1 MTSVSHISYE
11 TIKDQFTEEHSKPI
25 FIKYP
30 NKIPIIIWEIH
41 NDLNLD
47 KRKYIASKDLTIG
60 QFLYVIR
67 KRCKISAEE
76 GIYIF
81 VHTKDGGVILPTNTE
96 LLGITHSNHNIDG
109 FLRFSISKENT
120 FG

>member
-1 MTSVSHISYE
+1 MTNISHISYE
-11 TIKDQFTEEHSKPI
+11 TIKDQFSKEHSNSI
-25 FIKYP
+25 LLKYP
-30 NKIPIIIWEIH
+30 TKIPIIIWEIH

-47 KRKYIASKDLTIG
+47 KRKFIAGKELTIG

-67 KRCKISAEE
+67 KRCKINSKE

-81 VHTKDGGVILPTNTE
+81 VHTKNGIIMPVNSE
-96 LLGITHSNHNIDG
+96 LLEVTHFKHNIDG
-109 FLRFSISKENT
+109 FLRLSVSKENT